1 MIPMTTDEERRID
14 QAIRQVLRNSS
25 HEERQR
31 ALYELLEEAKPRQA
45 DILRQAA
52 TEPAKREVKLWR
64 YHLPS
69 ENGEGWAIIVIGSDG
84 FFSAVS
90 DYGSYGYF
98 WSHHGCKDVRQ
109 FFLRAPRN
117 WDYFLGKL
125 APKPWGFDGPAT
137 YKAIREC
144 ILEGRRRGG
153 WDRMRARTEWDA
165 LKESGL
171 ENGHLYEYYQ
181 WGECTRIDCFYEL
194 GVYSPPGDAVA
205 FCKETLGRLALVIRD
220 ELHAEGLEVG
230 S

>member
-1 MIPMTTDEERRID
+1 MIPMTTEEERRINRVIREFSSNLSLREQQSVLYD
-14 QAIRQVLRNSS
+14 LIVESRAQA
-25 HEERQR
+25 
-31 ALYELLEEAKPRQA
+31 P
-45 DILRQAA
+45 DILRQAT
-52 TEPAKREVKLWR
+52 TEPAKKDVKLWR
-64 YHLPS
+64 YHLPN

-109 FFLRAPRN
+109 FFLRAPRD
-117 WDYFLGKL
+117 WDYFLNKL
-125 APKPWGFDGPAT
+125 TPKPWGFDGPAT

-181 WGECTRIDCFYEL
+181 WGACTRIDCFYEL
-194 GVYSPPGDAVA
+194 AVHSPPGDAVA
-205 FCKETLGRLALVIRD
+205 FCQKTLGRLALVLRD